1 MRCASLAPLILATVA
16 LGGCEGGTGGA
27 AGIPRD
33 SLEIVRARLAQVEV
47 VSAEKDSLIRELSEA
62 TSLIV
67 AVGTEIASVQTP
79 GDAVGPRLAG
89 TEGSTADD
97 RVALLGQVRDLTT
110 RVRRSEARL
119 SATRRRLDALV
130 SQSDSLNF
138 SLGAY
143 QQSLA
148 DLTAIVSAQKET
160 VLALAARVDSLQSE
174 NIRLAE
180 ENLQLADTLT
190 EMGRR
195 ERTAHFVAGTKQE
208 LIERGVVVEE
218 GGTRFLIFT
227 RTGETLRPAESLDP
241 KDFTTIDLTVITEIP
256 LPRSDRRYR
265 IVSRHDLAH
274 VDTAT
279 VSKGKIQGRLRILDP
294 RAFWAVSR
302 FLILVED

>member
-1 MRCASLAPLILATVA
+1 MRHARYVPLILATMA
-16 LGGCEGGTGGA
+16 LAGCEGTPGGA
-27 AGIPRD
+27 AAFPRD
-33 SLEIVRARLAQVEV
+33 SLEIVRARLAQVEA
-47 VSAEKDSLIRELSEA
+47 VSAEKDSLVRELSEA

-67 AVGTEIASVQTP
+67 SVGTEIASVQTP

-89 TEGSTADD
+89 TEGTTADD

-119 SATRRRLDALV
+119 SATRRRLDALI
-130 SQSDSLNF
+130 SRSDSLSF

-148 DLTAIVSAQKET
+148 DLTAIVSSQKET
-160 VLALAARVDSLQSE
+160 VLALQVRVDSLQSE

-180 ENLQLADTLT
+180 ANLQLADTLT

-195 ERTAHFVAGTKQE
+195 ERTAHFVVGSKKE
-208 LIERGVVVEE
+208 LIERGIIVEE

-241 KDFTTIDLTVITEIP
+241 ADFTTIDLALITAIP
-256 LPRSDRRYR
+256 LPRPDRRYR

-274 VDTAT
+274 VDPTS
-279 VSKGKIQGRLRILDP
+279 VSDGKIRGTLRILDP
-294 RAFWAVSR
+294 PAFWAVSR